1 MVFPRREDSG
11 ATLALAASV
20 CALSLL
26 AVIVSV
32 CGVISGAMYPELE
45 PVSVVGWEF
54 RLFLPLC
61 LPTAVAPLSSVP
73 ELLFSPSPELLCVSP
88 LAPSPLRALEEV
100 IPVRS
105 DGSHVT

>member
-1 MVFPRREDSG
+1 MVFPPREDSG

-54 RLFLPLC
+54 RLFCNIGARVYLSRYEFFLPNDRSVL
-61 LPTAVAPLSSVP
+61 AV
-73 ELLFSPSPELLCVSP
+73 LLGPGFNRHTSNT
-88 LAPSPLRALEEV
+88 
-100 IPVRS
+100 
-105 DGSHVT
+105 GTQ

>member
-1 MVFPRREDSG
+1 MVFPPREDSG

-54 RLFLPLC
+54 RLFNQ
-61 LPTAVAPLSSVP
+61 A
-73 ELLFSPSPELLCVSP
+73 
-88 LAPSPLRALEEV
+88 
-100 IPVRS
+100 
-105 DGSHVT
+105 

>member
-1 MVFPRREDSG
+1 MVFPPREDSG

-54 RLFLPLC
+54 RLFLLGHGRLTQLNAAHFQPMF
-61 LPTAVAPLSSVP
+61 LSFP
-73 ELLFSPSPELLCVSP
+73 Y
-88 LAPSPLRALEEV
+88 
-100 IPVRS
+100 
-105 DGSHVT
+105 

>member
-1 MVFPRREDSG
+1 MISPPREDSG

-54 RLFLPLC
+54 RLFVSTTDTRDTGWCMDAPATIDLDWLFCDLESDFDSLPETKRTKPKPC
-61 LPTAVAPLSSVP
+61 TTMG
-73 ELLFSPSPELLCVSP
+73 F
-88 LAPSPLRALEEV
+88 
-100 IPVRS
+100 
-105 DGSHVT
+105 

>member
-1 MVFPRREDSG
+1 MAFPPREDPS
-11 ATLALAASV
+11 ATLALVASA

-61 LPTAVAPLSSVP
+61 LPTAMAPLSSVP
-73 ELLFSPSPELLCVSP
+73 ELLFSPSSELFRGSQLP
-88 LAPSPLRALEEV
+88 LLPYAP
-100 IPVRS
+100 
-105 DGSHVT
+105 

>member
-1 MVFPRREDSG
+1 MVFPPREDSG

-32 CGVISGAMYPELE
+32 CGVISGAMYSELE

-54 RLFLPLC
+54 RLFHSRESQTALASPRSLLITFPLPC
-61 LPTAVAPLSSVP
+61 TSWPVVP
-73 ELLFSPSPELLCVSP
+73 FPHCTSWN
-88 LAPSPLRALEEV
+88 AAG
-100 IPVRS
+100 I
-105 DGSHVT
+105 